1 MHTCNPLG
9 TGAASHTH
17 RLAHLE
23 RDVEKD
29 EAHFA
34 LEKEK
39 YTQAEHI
46 AIPLLPVVC
55 GTYFQDYFIMMLPQN
70 SKNGSQIFYGF
81 FCFQREKFCTAG
93 PDSL

>member
-9 TGAASHTH
+9 TEAASHTH

-29 EAHFA
+29 EAHFV

-39 YTQAEHI
+39 YTTEHR
-46 AIPLLPVVC
+46 AVSLLSDFPAVC
-55 GTYFQDYFIMMLPQN
+55 STYFQDYFIMMLPQN
-70 SKNGSQIFYGF
+70 SINGSQIFYGF
-81 FCFQREKFCTAG
+81 FAFKG
-93 PDSL
+93 KSL